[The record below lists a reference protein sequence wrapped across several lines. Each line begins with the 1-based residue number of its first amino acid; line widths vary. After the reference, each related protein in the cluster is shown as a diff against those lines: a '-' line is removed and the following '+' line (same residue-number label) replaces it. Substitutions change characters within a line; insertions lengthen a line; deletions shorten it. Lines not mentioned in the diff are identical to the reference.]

1 MSILGDNGRNRI
13 AAPTHGHEWRAGAP
27 FWANRNRLH
36 HPSGAG
42 TRFITHEGHTLKGT
56 RQVVMGRDRNSIA
69 SAREHSTSW
78 APLMARRKKMTCTSS
93 SPNP

>member
-1 MSILGDNGRNRI
+1 MSILEDNGRNRI

-27 FWANRNRLH
+27 FSSNRNRLH

-42 TRFITHEGHTLKGT
+42 TRFIA
-56 RQVVMGRDRNSIA
+56 MGRDSNSIA

-78 APLMARRKKMTCTSS
+78 PPLMARRKKMTCTQF
-93 SPNP
+93 SPES